1 MNPYEPKR
9 LPPDCI
15 DWSAHVTL
23 IGQANAALA
32 RYDGMLQS
40 IVKVVWRL
48 LHTNHVMWCVD
59 R

>member
-1 MNPYEPKR
+1 MEPYEPKQ

-15 DWSAHVTL
+15 DWPAHVTL

-40 IVKVVWRL
+40 TEIIARPHPDFIDTLWR
-48 LHTNHVMWCVD
+48 
-59 R
+59 